1 MKLDLF
7 TGIKFVS
14 INIFALAE
22 NIWLN
27 KTSKHITVDFI
38 SFATYT
44 HTEKDRYYER
54 GSKSCINGALPLL
67 KQKITLILRLLLW
80 LS

>member
-27 KTSKHITVDFI
+27 KMSKHITVDFI
-38 SFATYT
+38 SFATY
-44 HTEKDRYYER
+44 
-54 GSKSCINGALPLL
+54 
-67 KQKITLILRLLLW
+67 KQKKKAVIIREEAKVA
-80 LS
+80 